1 MPKAKKSQKKSPKK
15 TGQRPV
21 AKATQKFDLYKHYAA
36 DYVTPKTPVLLETK
50 PAQYLT
56 IAGHGKPGDATFQA
70 QLGALY
76 SVAFTAKMASKF
88 AGRDYTV
95 AKLEGLW
102 WGDDPNELL
111 LGQKREIWN
120 WKLLIRTPDFV
131 SDKAISDTIRKL
143 QESGKPADVASVR
156 LEGLD
161 EGRCVQMLHVGPY
174 DAEAPTLEA
183 MHALANEK
191 GFEFHGLHHEIYLS
205 DPRRVAPAKL
215 RTILRHPLQPPN
227 SP

>member
-1 MPKAKKSQKKSPKK
+1 MAKTKKAKKK
-15 TGQRPV
+15 TGKRLP
-21 AKATQKFDLYKHYAA
+21 AKASEKFDVYKHYAA
-36 DYVTPKTPVLLETK
+36 DYVTPKTPALLEIK
-50 PAQYLT
+50 PAQYLA

-70 QLGALY
+70 QVGALY

-102 WGDDPNELL
+102 WGDDPNEAL
-111 LGQKREIWN
+111 LGEKRETWN

-131 SDKAISDTIRKL
+131 AEEKISEAIHKL
-143 QESGKPADVASVR
+143 QESGKPADVASIR
-156 LEGLD
+156 LERLD

-183 MHALANEK
+183 MHAFATQK
-191 GFEFHGLHHEIYLS
+191 GLEFTGLHHEIYLS
-205 DPRRVAPAKL
+205 DPRRVEPAKL
-215 RTILRHPLQPPN
+215 RTILRHPIQPKN
-227 SP
+227 RA

>member
-1 MPKAKKSQKKSPKK
+1 MGKRPALKA
-15 TGQRPV
+15 RE
-21 AKATQKFDLYKHYAA
+21 KFDVYKHYAP
-36 DYVTPKTPVLLETK
+36 DYVTPKTPVLLEIK
-50 PAQYLT
+50 PAQYLA
-56 IAGHGKPGDATFQA
+56 IVGHGKPGDATFQT

-120 WKLLIRTPDFV
+120 WKLLIRTPAFV
-131 SDKAISDTIRKL
+131 TEKQISEAIHKL
-143 QESGKPADVASVR
+143 QESGKPADVASVK
-156 LEGLD
+156 LETLD
-161 EGRCVQMLHVGPY
+161 ESGCVQMLHVGAY

-183 MHALANEK
+183 MHTFAAQK
-191 GFEFHGLHHEIYLS
+191 GLDFTGLHHEIYLS

-215 RTILRHPLQPPN
+215 RTILRHPIQPRN
-227 SP
+227 RA